1 MPVDPRRDQQGII
14 VAHDHCEIL
23 DGHHVIRHTV
33 PRDLYNDGGVMR
45 LASGAF
51 SESTGGGMSVDIEE
65 WMIADGLLPLNY
77 VTDPT
82 HGAVRLN
89 VGELRKLGLQVGW
102 DPDNAHPHHGG
113 VWGIGNGS
121 KRKRRVQKLA
131 ITLKL
136 AKGEGQPPPTEVDES

>member
-1 MPVDPRRDQQGII
+1 MPVDPCRDQQGKI
-14 VAHDHCEIL
+14 VAHDHPEIL
-23 DGHHVIRHTV
+23 NEHHVIRHTV
-33 PRDLYNDGGVMR
+33 PRDLCLDGGVMR

-51 SESTGGGMSVDIEE
+51 SESSGGGMSVDIEE
-65 WMIADGLLPLNY
+65 WMIRDGVDPLNY

-102 DPDNAHPHHGG
+102 DPDDAHPYHGG

-131 ITLKL
+131 TTLRL
-136 AKGEGQPPPTEVDES
+136 ANGEGEPPPD